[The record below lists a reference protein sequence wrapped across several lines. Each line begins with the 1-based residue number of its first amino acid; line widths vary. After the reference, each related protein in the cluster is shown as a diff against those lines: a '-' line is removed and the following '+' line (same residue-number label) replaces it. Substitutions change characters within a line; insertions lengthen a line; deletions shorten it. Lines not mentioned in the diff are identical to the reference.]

1 MLVKGNERMTKEKPP
16 NIKTLPIGDL
26 VEDYRLYPRAEV
38 DGSTV
43 EQFREALR
51 AGAKFPP
58 IRVCSKSLRIID
70 GFHRK
75 TAYERE
81 HATHVLCSLEEVADD
96 VDLFRRASQANAS
109 HGRRYSVDDYATA
122 VRLAKRLGLTREQ
135 ISADL
140 LLPLERV
147 EKLERISA
155 GRGHGHAPPERN
167 IPRHGGKRSRLVEKS
182 MDTISQITWTSSL
195 LRCLRE
201 GHLNE
206 QSEELRGQ
214 LEELSRELGEFL
226 SRPRTQEPAG
236 SHPAYTRMYPPAE
249 AVKAA

>member
-1 MLVKGNERMTKEKPP
+1 MTQGKPP
-16 NIKTLPIGDL
+16 DIRTLPIGDL
-26 VEDYRLYPRAEV
+26 VEDYRLYPRSEV
-38 DGSTV
+38 DGATV

-51 AGAKFPP
+51 AGARFPP
-58 IRVCSKSLRIID
+58 LRVCAKTLRIID

-81 HATHVLCSLEEVADD
+81 HATHALCSLEEVADD

-155 GRGHGHAPPERN
+155 GRGAPAPLERN
-167 IPRHGGKRSRLVEKS
+167 VPKPGGKPSKLVEKS
-182 MDTISQITWTSSL
+182 MDVIALIAAAGVL
-195 LRCLRE
+195 ARALRGGGPGRP
-201 GHLNE
+201 
-206 QSEELRGQ
+206 SEELEAR
-214 LEELSRELGEFL
+214 LEELWEVLGEYR
-226 SRPRTQEPAG
+226 SRPRQQEPAKP
-236 SHPAYTRMYPPAE
+236 HPHSTHVCTRPTRAP
-249 AVKAA
+249 

>member
-1 MLVKGNERMTKEKPP
+1 MKQERSP
-16 NIKTLPIGDL
+16 NLQTLPIDDV
-26 VEDYRLYPRAEV
+26 VEDYRLYPRSEV
-38 DGSTV
+38 DGATV

-58 IRVCSKSLRIID
+58 IRVCAKTLRIID

-75 TAYERE
+75 TAYRRE
-81 HATHVLCSLEEVADD
+81 QATHVLCSLEDVSDD
-96 VDLFRRASQANAS
+96 VDLFRRAAAANAS

-140 LLPLERV
+140 QLPLERV

-155 GRGHGHAPPERN
+155 GRGHGHSAPERN
-167 IPRHGGKRSRLVEKS
+167 VPKPKPGKPSKLVEKS
-182 MDTISQITWTSSL
+182 MDTISQITWTTSL
-195 LRCLRE
+195 LRCIRE
-201 GHLNE
+201 GHVNE
-206 QSEELRGQ
+206 QSEELRAQ
-214 LEELSRELGEFL
+214 LEELSSALGEYL
-226 SRPRTQEPAG
+226 SRPKAGEPAQR
-236 SHPAYTRMYPPAE
+236 HPVYTRLYPPGGE

>member
-1 MLVKGNERMTKEKPP
+1 MTQGKQP
-16 NIKTLPIGDL
+16 NIKTLPIGEL

-38 DGSTV
+38 DGATV

-58 IRVCSKSLRIID
+58 IRVCAKTYRIID

-81 HATHVLCSLEEVADD
+81 KATHVLCALEDVADD
-96 VDLFRRASQANAS
+96 RDLFRRAAQANAG

-140 LLPLERV
+140 FLPLDRV
-147 EKLERISA
+147 ERLERISA
-155 GRGHGHAPPERN
+155 GRGHEPLKRN
-167 IPRHGGKRSRLVEKS
+167 LPCAGGKSSRPVEKS
-182 MDTISQITWTSSL
+182 MDTISQLTWATSL
-195 LRCLRE
+195 LRCIRE
-201 GHLNE
+201 GHVNE
-206 QSEELRGQ
+206 RSEELRSQ
-214 LEELSRELGEFL
+214 LEELSEVLGEYL
-226 SRPRTQEPAG
+226 SRPKAAGESART
-236 SHPAYTRMYPPAE
+236 HRVYTRMYPPDQKQS
-249 AVKAA
+249 VKAA

>member
-1 MLVKGNERMTKEKPP
+1 MTQQKQPD
-16 NIKTLPIGDL
+16 IKTLPIGDV
-26 VEDYRLYPRAEV
+26 VEDYHVYPRAEV

-58 IRVCSKSLRIID
+58 IRICSKTLRIID

-75 TAYERE
+75 TAYGRE
-81 HATHVLCSLEEVADD
+81 GATHVLCALEEVSDD
-96 VDLFRRASQANAS
+96 IDLFRRAAAANAS

-140 LLPLERV
+140 LLPLERI

-155 GRGHGHAPPERN
+155 GRGAPEKLERN
-167 IPRHGGKRSRLVEKS
+167 VPKAGSGRSRLVEKS
-182 MDTISQITWTSSL
+182 MDTIRQLTWTTSL
-195 LRCLRE
+195 LRCIRE
-201 GHLNE
+201 GHAN
-206 QSEELRGQ
+206 QNSEELRAQ
-214 LEELSRELGEFL
+214 LEELSEALGEYL
-226 SRPRTQEPAG
+226 SRPPKQEPA
-236 SHPAYTRMYPPAE
+236 PQYTRLYPPDHG

>member
-1 MLVKGNERMTKEKPP
+1 MKQEKTPD
-16 NIKTLPIGDL
+16 IKTLPIDQL
-26 VEDYRLYPRAEV
+26 VEDYRLYPRSEV

-58 IRVCSKSLRIID
+58 IRVCSKTLRIID

-75 TAYERE
+75 TAYARE
-81 HATHVLCSLEEVADD
+81 QATHVLCSLEEVSDD
-96 VDLFRRASQANAS
+96 VDLFRRAAQANAG

-140 LLPLERV
+140 FLPLDRV

-155 GRGHGHAPPERN
+155 GRGAAAPIERN
-167 IPRHGGKRSRLVEKS
+167 HPKDRGEASKLGGKSV
-182 MDTISQITWTSSL
+182 
-195 LRCLRE
+195 
-201 GHLNE
+201 G
-206 QSEELRGQ
+206 
-214 LEELSRELGEFL
+214 
-226 SRPRTQEPAG
+226 A
-236 SHPAYTRMYPPAE
+236 
-249 AVKAA
+249 

>member
-1 MLVKGNERMTKEKPP
+1 MKQEKTP
-16 NIKTLPIGDL
+16 NLQTLPIDRL

-58 IRVCSKSLRIID
+58 LRVCAKTLRVID

-75 TAYERE
+75 VAYERE
-81 HATHVLCSLEEVADD
+81 HATHVLCALEEVADD
-96 VDLFRRASQANAS
+96 VDLFRRAAAANAS

-140 LLPLERV
+140 LLPLDRV

-155 GRGHGHAPPERN
+155 GRGAPAPLERN
-167 IPRHGGKRSRLVEKS
+167 IPKPKPAKASKLVEKS
-182 MDTISQITWTSSL
+182 MDTISQLTWTTSL
-195 LRCLRE
+195 LRCIRE
-201 GHLNE
+201 GHVNE
-206 QSEELRGQ
+206 KSEELRAH
-214 LEELSRELGEFL
+214 LEELSTALGEFL
-226 SRPRTQEPAG
+226 SRPRQEEPATKA
-236 SHPAYTRMYPPAE
+236 HPVYTRLYPPDQG

>member
-1 MLVKGNERMTKEKPP
+1 MTQEKSP
-16 NIKTLPIGDL
+16 NLKTLPIDEV

-38 DGSTV
+38 DGATV

-51 AGAKFPP
+51 TGAKFPP
-58 IRVCSKSLRIID
+58 IRVCSKSFRVID

-81 HATHVLCSLEEVADD
+81 GATHVFCALEEVADD
-96 VDLFRRASQANAS
+96 IDLFRRAAAANAS

-135 ISADL
+135 ISSDL
-140 LLPLERV
+140 FLPLDRI

-155 GRGHGHAPPERN
+155 GRGAPAPLERN
-167 IPRHGGKRSRLVEKS
+167 IPKAGGKPSKLVEKS
-182 MDTISQITWTSSL
+182 MDTISQITWTTSL

-201 GHLNE
+201 GHVNE
-206 QSEELRGQ
+206 QSEELRSQ
-214 LEELSRELGEFL
+214 LEELSTALGEFL
-226 SRPRTQEPAG
+226 SRPKAEPAAARR
-236 SHPAYTRMYPPAE
+236 HPAYTRMYPPEQE

>member
-1 MLVKGNERMTKEKPP
+1 MTQASNLKK
-16 NIKTLPIGDL
+16 IPIGEL

-58 IRVCSKSLRIID
+58 IRVCSKTLKIID

-81 HATHVLCSLEEVADD
+81 QATHVLCALEEVADER
-96 VDLFRRASQANAS
+96 DLFRRAAQANAA

-135 ISADL
+135 ISSDL
-140 LLPLERV
+140 FLPLERI

-155 GRGHGHAPPERN
+155 GRGHAPLERN
-167 IPRHGGKRSRLVEKS
+167 VPKAGGKSRLVEKS
-182 MDTISQITWTSSL
+182 MDTISQITWATSL

-201 GHLNE
+201 GHLNGK
-206 QSEELRGQ
+206 SEELRAH
-214 LEELSRELGEFL
+214 LEELSVELAEYL
-226 SRPRTQEPAG
+226 SRTAAQPEAAPAPN
-236 SHPAYTRMYPPAE
+236 PARYTRLYPPE
-249 AVKAA
+249 GRGEKAA

>member
-1 MLVKGNERMTKEKPP
+1 MTQGKPP
-16 NIKTLPIGDL
+16 DLKTLPIGDL

-38 DGSTV
+38 DGATV

-58 IRVCSKSLRIID
+58 IRVCSKTFRIID

-81 HATHVLCSLEEVADD
+81 HATHALCVLEDVAGD
-96 VDLFRRASQANAS
+96 VDLFRRAAAANAS

-140 LLPLERV
+140 FLPLDRV

-155 GRGHGHAPPERN
+155 GRGHAPLERN
-167 IPRHGGKRSRLVEKS
+167 VPKAGGKPSKLVEKS
-182 MDTISQITWTSSL
+182 MDTIALIAAAGL
-195 LRCLRE
+195 LTRALRGE
-201 GHLNE
+201 EANRK
-206 QSEELRGQ
+206 SEELHAR
-214 LEELSRELGEFL
+214 LEELSEVLGEFL
-226 SRPRTQEPAG
+226 SRPRAEGPARQ
-236 SHPAYTRMYPPAE
+236 HPAYTRLYPPDGRE
-249 AVKAA
+249 VKAA

>member
-1 MLVKGNERMTKEKPP
+1 MTDKKQKTP
-16 NIKTLPIGDL
+16 NLKTLPIGQL
-26 VEDYRLYPRAEV
+26 VEDYHLYPRSEV
-38 DGSTV
+38 DQLTV
-43 EQFREALR
+43 EEFREALR

-58 IRVCSKSLRIID
+58 IRVCAKSLRIID

-81 HATHVLCSLEEVADD
+81 HATHVLCALEEVADD
-96 VDLFRRASQANAS
+96 VDLFRRAAAANAS
-109 HGRRYSVDDYATA
+109 HGRRYSVGDYATA

-135 ISADL
+135 ISSDL
-140 LLPLERV
+140 LLPLDRV

-167 IPRHGGKRSRLVEKS
+167 TPRPAKQSRLVEKS
-182 MDTISQITWTSSL
+182 MDTISQITWTTSL

-201 GHLNE
+201 GHVND
-206 QSEELRGQ
+206 QSEELRAQ
-214 LEELSRELGEFL
+214 LEELSMALGEYL
-226 SRPRTQEPAG
+226 SRPRAEGPAR
-236 SHPAYTRMYPPAE
+236 SHPTYTRLYPPDAE

>member
-1 MLVKGNERMTKEKPP
+1 MTKEKSP
-16 NIKTLPIGDL
+16 NLKTLPIDDV

-58 IRVCSKSLRIID
+58 IRVCSKTLRIID

-81 HATHVLCSLEEVADD
+81 HATHVLCSLEEVVDD
-96 VDLFRRASQANAS
+96 IDLFRRAAAANAS

-155 GRGHGHAPPERN
+155 GRGAPAPLERN
-167 IPRHGGKRSRLVEKS
+167 VPKPKPEKTSKLVEKS
-182 MDTISQITWTSSL
+182 MDTISQLTWATSL
-195 LRCLRE
+195 LRCIRE
-201 GHLNE
+201 GHVNE
-206 QSEELRGQ
+206 RSEELRSQ
-214 LEELSRELGEFL
+214 LEELSTALGEFL
-226 SRPRTQEPAG
+226 SRPRQEEPAKA
-236 SHPAYTRMYPPAE
+236 HPAYTRLYPPDE
-249 AVKAA
+249 GAVKAA

>member
-1 MLVKGNERMTKEKPP
+1 MTKEQSP
-16 NIKTLPIGDL
+16 NLKTLPIGDL
-26 VEDYRLYPRAEV
+26 VEDYHLYPRSEV
-38 DGSTV
+38 DGATV
-43 EQFREALR
+43 EEFREALR

-58 IRVCSKSLRIID
+58 LRVCSKSFRIID

-81 HATHVLCSLEEVADD
+81 HATHVLCVLENVVDE
-96 VDLFRRASQANAS
+96 VDLFRRAAQANAS

-140 LLPLERV
+140 FLPLERV

-155 GRGHGHAPPERN
+155 GRGHAHAPLERN
-167 IPRHGGKRSRLVEKS
+167 VPKPAAGRSRLVEKS
-182 MDTISQITWTSSL
+182 MDTISQLTWATSL

-201 GHLNE
+201 GHVNE
-206 QSEELRGQ
+206 KSEELRAH
-214 LEELSRELGEFL
+214 LEELSHELGEFL

-236 SHPAYTRMYPPAE
+236 QHRVYTRLYPPDKQS
-249 AVKAA
+249 VKAA

>member
-1 MLVKGNERMTKEKPP
+1 MTKEKPP
-16 NIKTLPIGDL
+16 DLRTLPIDDV
-26 VEDYRLYPRAEV
+26 VEDYRLYPRSEV
-38 DGSTV
+38 DGATV

-58 IRVCSKSLRIID
+58 IRVCSKTLRLID

-75 TAYERE
+75 TAYRRE
-81 HATHVLCSLEEVADD
+81 QATHVLCSLEEVADD
-96 VDLFRRASQANAS
+96 VDLFRRAAAANAS

-140 LLPLERV
+140 LLPLDRV

-167 IPRHGGKRSRLVEKS
+167 VPKAGGKPSKLVEKS
-182 MDTISQITWTSSL
+182 MDTISQLTWTTSL

-201 GHLNE
+201 GHVNE
-206 QSEELRGQ
+206 QSEELRHQ
-214 LEELSRELGEFL
+214 LEELSTVLGEYL
-226 SRPRTQEPAG
+226 SRPRQQEPAR
-236 SHPAYTRMYPPAE
+236 SHPQYTRLYPPDRG

>member
-1 MLVKGNERMTKEKPP
+1 MTKERPP
-16 NIKTLPIGDL
+16 DLKTLPIGEL
-26 VEDYRLYPRAEV
+26 VEDYHLYPRAEV
-38 DGSTV
+38 DGATV

-58 IRVCSKSLRIID
+58 LRVCAKTLRVID

-75 TAYERE
+75 VAYERE
-81 HATHVLCSLEEVADD
+81 HATHALCSLEDVADD
-96 VDLFRRASQANAS
+96 VDLFRRAAAANAG

-140 LLPLERV
+140 FLPLDRI

-155 GRGHGHAPPERN
+155 ARGAPAPLERN
-167 IPRHGGKRSRLVEKS
+167 VPQPAKTSRLVEKS
-182 MDTISQITWTSSL
+182 MDTISQLTWATSL

-201 GHLNE
+201 GHVNE
-206 QSEELRGQ
+206 KSEELRAQ
-214 LEELSRELGEFL
+214 LEELSKELGEYL
-226 SRPRTQEPAG
+226 SRPRSSEPAKA
-236 SHPAYTRMYPPAE
+236 HPAYTRLYPPDQG

>member
-1 MLVKGNERMTKEKPP
+1 MKQEKTPD
-16 NIKTLPIGDL
+16 IKTLPIDQL
-26 VEDYRLYPRAEV
+26 VEDYRLYPRSEV

-58 IRVCSKSLRIID
+58 IRVCSKTLRIID

-81 HATHVLCSLEEVADD
+81 RATHVLCSLEDVADD
-96 VDLFRRASQANAS
+96 RDLFRRAAAANAS

-140 LLPLERV
+140 FLPLDRV

-155 GRGHGHAPPERN
+155 GRGHGHAAPERN
-167 IPRHGGKRSRLVEKS
+167 VPKPR
-182 MDTISQITWTSSL
+182 
-195 LRCLRE
+195 
-201 GHLNE
+201 
-206 QSEELRGQ
+206 
-214 LEELSRELGEFL
+214 
-226 SRPRTQEPAG
+226 PAKP
-236 SHPAYTRMYPPAE
+236 S
-249 AVKAA
+249 KL

>member
-1 MLVKGNERMTKEKPP
+1 MTKEKPP
-16 NIKTLPIGDL
+16 NLKTLPIGDV
-26 VEDYRLYPRAEV
+26 VEDYHLYPRSEV

-58 IRVCSKSLRIID
+58 IRVCSKTLRIID

-81 HATHVLCSLEEVADD
+81 GATHVLCVLEDVADD
-96 VDLFRRASQANAS
+96 VDLFRRAAAANAS

-140 LLPLERV
+140 FLPLDRI

-155 GRGHGHAPPERN
+155 GRGAPAPLERN
-167 IPRHGGKRSRLVEKS
+167 VPKAAGKPSKLVEKS
-182 MDTISQITWTSSL
+182 MDTISQITWTTSL
-195 LRCLRE
+195 LRCIRE
-201 GHLNE
+201 GHVNE
-206 QSEELRGQ
+206 QSEELRSQ
-214 LEELSRELGEFL
+214 LEELSTALGEFL
-226 SRPRTQEPAG
+226 SRPRTEEPAQR
-236 SHPAYTRMYPPAE
+236 HPAYTRMYPPDSG

>member
-1 MLVKGNERMTKEKPP
+1 MTQGQSTRLEK
-16 NIKTLPIGDL
+16 IAIGDL
-26 VEDYRLYPRAEV
+26 VEDYHLYPRSEV
-38 DGSTV
+38 DGATV

-58 IRVCSKSLRIID
+58 LRVCSKTLRIID

-75 TAYERE
+75 TAYARE
-81 HATHVLCSLEEVADD
+81 HATHVLCSLEDVEDD
-96 VDLFRRASQANAS
+96 THLFREAAKANAS

-155 GRGHGHAPPERN
+155 GRGHGHAPPKRN
-167 IPRHGGKRSRLVEKS
+167 VPKPKPGKSSKLVEKS
-182 MDTISQITWTSSL
+182 MDTISQITWITSL

-201 GHLNE
+201 EHLNE
-206 QSEELRGQ
+206 RSEEVRAGIDELTDVLLERRLRIGQ
-214 LEELSRELGEFL
+214 
-226 SRPRTQEPAG
+226 RPPEAPAP
-236 SHPAYTRMYPPAE
+236 HPVYTRLYPTEGGA
-249 AVKAA
+249 AKAA

>member
-1 MLVKGNERMTKEKPP
+1 MTKEKRPDLQ
-16 NIKTLPIGDL
+16 TLPITDL
-26 VEDYRLYPRAEV
+26 VEDYHLYPRSEV

-58 IRVCSKSLRIID
+58 LRVCSKSLRIID

-81 HATHVLCSLEEVADD
+81 GATHALCSLEDVVDD
-96 VDLFRRASQANAS
+96 IDLFRRAAAANAS

-135 ISADL
+135 ISSDL

-155 GRGHGHAPPERN
+155 GRGHGHAAPKRNVPKPRPP
-167 IPRHGGKRSRLVEKS
+167 KTSKLVEKS
-182 MDTISQITWTSSL
+182 MDTISQLTWATSL

-201 GHLNE
+201 GHLNDR
-206 QSEELRGQ
+206 SEELRAQ
-214 LEELSRELGEFL
+214 LEELSTALGEYL
-226 SRPRTQEPAG
+226 SRPRHQEPAKQ
-236 SHPAYTRMYPPAE
+236 HPAYARLYPPISGD
-249 AVKAA
+249 VKAA

>member
-1 MLVKGNERMTKEKPP
+1 MTKEKPP
-16 NIKTLPIGDL
+16 NLKTLPIGDL
-26 VEDYRLYPRAEV
+26 VEDYHLYPRAEV
-38 DGSTV
+38 DGATV

-58 IRVCSKSLRIID
+58 LRVCSKTLRIID

-81 HATHVLCSLEEVADD
+81 HATHVLCSLEDVSDD
-96 VDLFRRASQANAS
+96 VDLFRRAAAANAS

-135 ISADL
+135 ISTDL
-140 LLPLERV
+140 FLPLDRV

-155 GRGHGHAPPERN
+155 GRGHAPPERN
-167 IPRHGGKRSRLVEKS
+167 VPKAGGRPSKLIEKS
-182 MDTISQITWTSSL
+182 MDTISQLTWATSL

-201 GHLNE
+201 GHVNE
-206 QSEELRGQ
+206 KSEELRSQ
-214 LEELSRELGEFL
+214 LEELSTALGEYL
-226 SRPRTQEPAG
+226 SRPRDREPAQP
-236 SHPAYTRMYPPAE
+236 HPVYTRLYPPDGQT
-249 AVKAA
+249 VKAA

>member
-1 MLVKGNERMTKEKPP
+1 MTREKSP
-16 NIKTLPIGDL
+16 NLKTLAIDDV
-26 VEDYRLYPRAEV
+26 VEDYRLYPRSEV
-38 DGSTV
+38 DGATV

-58 IRVCSKSLRIID
+58 IRVCAKSFRIID

-75 TAYERE
+75 TAYRRE
-81 HATHVLCSLEEVADD
+81 QATHVLCAVEEVVDD
-96 VDLFRRASQANAS
+96 IDLFRRAAAANAS

-140 LLPLERV
+140 LLPLDRV

-155 GRGHGHAPPERN
+155 GRGHGHAAPERN
-167 IPRHGGKRSRLVEKS
+167 VPKPAKQSKLVEKS
-182 MDTISQITWTSSL
+182 MDTISQLTWTTSL

-201 GHLNE
+201 GHVNE
-206 QSEELRGQ
+206 GSEELRHQ
-214 LEELSRELGEFL
+214 LEELSTALGEFL
-226 SRPRTQEPAG
+226 SRPLKQEPAQP
-236 SHPAYTRMYPPAE
+236 SRLYTRLYPPDE
-249 AVKAA
+249 ATVKAA

>member
-1 MLVKGNERMTKEKPP
+1 MTKEKPP
-16 NIKTLPIGDL
+16 NIHTLPIGDL
-26 VEDYRLYPRAEV
+26 VEDYHLYPRSEV

-43 EQFREALR
+43 EQFREALK

-58 IRVCSKSLRIID
+58 LRVCSKTLRIID
-70 GFHRK
+70 GFHRR

-81 HATHVLCSLEEVADD
+81 GATYVLCSLEDVADD
-96 VDLFRRASQANAS
+96 VDLFRRAAAANAS

-140 LLPLERV
+140 FLPLDRV

-155 GRGHGHAPPERN
+155 GRGAPTPLERN
-167 IPRHGGKRSRLVEKS
+167 IPKAGGKPSKLVEKS
-182 MDTISQITWTSSL
+182 MDTISQITWTTSL

-201 GHLNE
+201 GYVNE
-206 QSEELRGQ
+206 QSEELRSQ
-214 LEELSRELGEFL
+214 LVELSEALGEYL
-226 SRPRTQEPAG
+226 SRPRQQEPAQR
-236 SHPAYTRMYPPAE
+236 HPVYTRLYPPDRE

>member
-1 MLVKGNERMTKEKPP
+1 MTKEKPP
-16 NIKTLPIGDL
+16 DIKTLPIGEL
-26 VEDYRLYPRAEV
+26 VEDYRLYPRSEV

-58 IRVCSKSLRIID
+58 IRVCSKTLRIID

-81 HATHVLCSLEEVADD
+81 GATHVLCALEDVADD
-96 VDLFRRASQANAS
+96 VDLFRRAAAANAS

-140 LLPLERV
+140 FLPLDRI

-155 GRGHGHAPPERN
+155 GRGVPAPLERN
-167 IPRHGGKRSRLVEKS
+167 IPKPAGKSRLVEKS
-182 MDTISQITWTSSL
+182 MDTISQITWTTSL

-206 QSEELRGQ
+206 QSEELRSQ
-214 LEELSRELGEFL
+214 LVELSTALGDFL
-226 SRPRTQEPAG
+226 SRPLKQEPAKA
-236 SHPAYTRMYPPAE
+236 HPTYTRLYPPDRE

>member
-1 MLVKGNERMTKEKPP
+1 MHYPLSPAPSTPP
-16 NIKTLPIGDL
+16 EL

-38 DGSTV
+38 DGATV

-58 IRVCSKSLRIID
+58 LRVCAKTYRIID

-75 TAYERE
+75 VAYERE
-81 HATHVLCSLEEVADD
+81 HATHVLCALEDVSDD
-96 VDLFRRASQANAS
+96 TDLFRRAAQANAS

-140 LLPLERV
+140 FLPLERI

-155 GRGHGHAPPERN
+155 GRGAPAPLERN
-167 IPRHGGKRSRLVEKS
+167 IPKTSGKSRLVEKS
-182 MDTISQITWTSSL
+182 MDTISQISWTAEMYAKKL
-195 LRCLRE
+195 I
-201 GHLNE
+201 
-206 QSEELRGQ
+206 
-214 LEELSRELGEFL
+214 RELNNIDKEV
-226 SRPRTQEPAG
+226 R
-236 SHPAYTRMYPPAE
+236 AYV
-249 AVKAA
+249 VKALSVTDGSTHLPS